1 MPATQAL
8 LDEASTHLTAAAFLA
23 RCDDAPRAHAVAGV
37 IQLLRAGIAPG
48 TFDAPSTLD
57 APDAAPGPATVTGR
71 LRAALAALDAV
82 DPLDGPPDL
91 LAWSWQLA
99 DLIRILDQSGR
110 P

>member
-23 RCDDAPRAHAVAGV
+23 RCDDAPRAHAVAGL

-48 TFDAPSTLD
+48 TFD

-71 LRAALAALDAV
+71 LRAALVALDAV